1 MTAPS
6 HDDGTRFEHLQ
17 DALAGTWS
25 IERELGRGGMGTV
38 YLARD
43 VALDRPVAIKV
54 LHPALAAD
62 PEQRERFL
70 REARTGA
77 RLSHPHIVP
86 IYAVEAQDDLVYF
99 VMGLV
104 DGENLGD
111 RIRREGPL
119 RGEDAERILREVAW
133 ALSYAHAMGI
143 VHRDVTIENIL
154 LERQTGRAVLAD
166 FGIAAAVD
174 RDGEEALLGTPSY
187 IAPEVIQGSAATP
200 ASDLYALGVT
210 GWTMLAGH
218 TPFMADDTPAL
229 LLKHLTEPVPPLLRA
244 APGTSSRL
252 ARALEAAMAKDPA
265 DRPDGAD
272 AWLALLGG
280 DGESVVLAEPLR
292 RWVNR
297 WELVRPFYALGMSM
311 TAMLTIGGVM
321 SFAWGFANSRFLAQF
336 LPLLIVSG
344 MIFGVVGVVH
354 LGIELGLL
362 RRLSRLGFTHGD
374 LVQAL
379 SRARQAARRRGP
391 QAPTLLGRVVNDV
404 AWLGGIVWI
413 LLTMGVLEMLIP
425 YSPDRR
431 WYAARGWAVA
441 ELLVAIRQY
450 AYLTFLS
457 GLGFNFLVPSFH
469 FKPDGLWARLRDG
482 LWGSALGA
490 GLLKVASLGLGQP
503 AGTEHTL
510 HRPTELVLD
519 LAIEEMWR
527 ALPPSAREGTADL
540 PKVARGLSE
549 RVAEA
554 RELRAALQAPRVR
567 RSAEADALDAR
578 LAVRQQRAVIALERL
593 RLVLGK
599 VGGAAAMSGELTA
612 KLHDARALEQE
623 LLLELGAHAEVKRL
637 LRQGRA
643 PTTLTPRV
651 TPA

>member
-1 MTAPS
+1 MTTPA
-6 HDDGTRFEHLQ
+6 DDTIAFERLQ
-17 DALAGTWS
+17 ESLAGTWS

-43 VALDRPVAIKV
+43 VALDRPVALKV

-62 PEQRERFL
+62 PEQRDRFL

-99 VMGLV
+99 VMGLI
-104 DGENLGD
+104 DGESVGD
-111 RIRREGPL
+111 RLRREGPL

-143 VHRDVTIENIL
+143 IHRDVTIENIL

-174 RDGEEALLGTPSY
+174 RDGEEPLLGTPSY
-187 IAPEVIQGSAATP
+187 IAPEVIQGAQATA

-210 GWTMLAGH
+210 GWTMLVGH

-229 LLKHLTEPVPPLLRA
+229 LLKQLTEPVPPLVRA

-265 DRPDGAD
+265 ERPDGAQGY
-272 AWLALLGG
+272 LALLAG
-280 DGESVVLAEPLR
+280 DGESVALAEPLR
-292 RWVNR
+292 RWLNR
-297 WELVRPFYALGMSM
+297 FELVRPFYALGMTVM
-311 TAMLTIGGVM
+311 AFTTFMAIGIRL
-321 SFAWGFANSRFLAQF
+321 NSEALAAPF
-336 LPLLIVSG
+336 IAIAILASPVLVSLGLI
-344 MIFGVVGVVH
+344 H
-354 LGIELGLL
+354 LGIELTAL
-362 RRLSRLGFTHGD
+362 RRLARAGYTHGD
-374 LVQAL
+374 LVQAVQ
-379 SRARQAARRRGP
+379 RARQAAQRVGPRRP
-391 QAPTLLGRVVNDV
+391 SLLGRVVHDI
-404 AWLGGIVWI
+404 ACLGGIITV
-413 LLTMGVLEMLIP
+413 LLMAGLAELLLP
-425 YSPDRR
+425 YSPDRQ
-431 WYAARGWAVA
+431 GWRHLGQFLH
-441 ELLVAIRQY
+441 LLQTTSQY
-450 AYLTFLS
+450 AYLVFLS
-457 GLGFNFLVPSFH
+457 GLGFNFLVPAFH
-469 FKPDGLWARLRDG
+469 FKPNGLWARLRDG
-482 LWGSALGA
+482 FWRSALGA
-490 GLLKVASLGLGQP
+490 GMLKLASFGLGKSE
-503 AGTEHTL
+503 ATDRTL

-519 LAIEEMWR
+519 LAIEEMWQ
-527 ALPPSAREGTADL
+527 ALPPSAREGTSDL
-540 PKVARGLSE
+540 PKIARALSD

-554 RELRAALQAPRVR
+554 RELRAALQGPRVR

-578 LAVRQQRAVIALERL
+578 LAARQERAVIALERL
-593 RLVLGK
+593 RMVLGR

-643 PTTLTPRV
+643 PTKSLTPKA

>member
-1 MTAPS
+1 MSALPN
-6 HDDGTRFEHLQ
+6 DDGARFEHLQ
-17 DALAGTWS
+17 NALAGTWS

-62 PEQRERFL
+62 LEQRERFL

-86 IYAVEAQDDLVYF
+86 IYAVEAQDDLVFF

-174 RDGEEALLGTPSY
+174 RDGEEPLLGTPSY
-187 IAPEVIQGSAATP
+187 IAPEVIQGAPATP

-265 DRPDGAD
+265 ERPDGAD

-280 DGESVVLAEPLR
+280 DGESVILAEPLR

-311 TAMLTIGGVM
+311 TAMLTIGGSV
-321 SFAWGFANSRFLAQF
+321 SWAYGRANSVIMARL
-336 LPLLIVSG
+336 LPLLIVGG
-344 MIFGVVGVVH
+344 MVFAVVGVVH

-362 RRLSRLGFTHGD
+362 RRLTRLGFTHGD

-379 SRARQAARRRGP
+379 SRARQAARRAGP
-391 QAPTLLGRVVNDV
+391 KAPQLLGRVVHDITCL
-404 AWLGGIVWI
+404 AGITWLFIV
-413 LLTMGVLEMLIP
+413 LGLAEHLIP
-425 YSPDRR
+425 HQTDRR
-431 WYAARGWAVA
+431 GWLIVEGYY
-441 ELLVAIRQY
+441 ELIASVSRY
-450 AYLTFLS
+450 AYLMLLS
-457 GLGFNFLVPSFH
+457 GLGFNFLIPSFH

-482 LWGSALGA
+482 FWGSRVGA
-490 GLLKVASLGLGQP
+490 GLLTIASLGLGKSS
-503 AGTEHTL
+503 GTEHTL

-540 PKVARGLSE
+540 PKIARALSN

>member
-1 MTAPS
+1 VTTPTVDAI
-6 HDDGTRFEHLQ
+6 GFERLQ

-43 VALDRPVAIKV
+43 VALDRPVALKV
-54 LHPALAAD
+54 LHPTLAAD

-174 RDGEEALLGTPSY
+174 REGEEALLGTPSY
-187 IAPEVIQGSAATP
+187 IAPEVIQGAAATP

-218 TPFMADDTPAL
+218 TPFMADDTSAL

-265 DRPDGAD
+265 ERPDGAEG
-272 AWLALLGG
+272 WLALLAG
-280 DGESVVLAEPLR
+280 DGEQVVLAEPLR
-292 RWVNR
+292 RWVSR
-297 WELVRPFYALGMSM
+297 WEMVRPFYALGMSV
-311 TAMLTIGGVM
+311 TAMLSIASMTIFETRLGNLPNLGFVLAAMLPVFAGV
-321 SFAWGFANSRFLAQF
+321 G
-336 LPLLIVSG
+336 I
-344 MIFGVVGVVH
+344 VH
-354 LGIELGLL
+354 LGIELTTL
-362 RRLSRLGFTHGD
+362 RRLAREGFRHGD

-379 SRARQAARRRGP
+379 QRARQRATRDGPRRP
-391 QAPTLLGRVVNDV
+391 SLLGRVVNDL
-404 AWLGGIVWI
+404 AWIGLLVYLVIES
-413 LLTMGVLEMLIP
+413 LTMVILGSSRGEWDLWIA
-425 YSPDRR
+425 RR
-431 WYAARGWAVA
+431 EFYVSIMQYGYVA
-441 ELLVAIRQY
+441 
-450 AYLTFLS
+450 FWS

-469 FKPDGLWARLRDG
+469 FKPNGLWARLRDG
-482 LWGSALGA
+482 FWGSALGA
-490 GLLKVASLGLGQP
+490 GMLKLASVGLSTSE
-503 AGTEHTL
+503 GTERTL

-540 PKVARGLSE
+540 PKIARALST

>member
-1 MTAPS
+1 MSALPN
-6 HDDGTRFEHLQ
+6 DDGARFDHLQ
-17 DALAGTWS
+17 NALAGTWS

-174 RDGEEALLGTPSY
+174 REGADALLGTPSY
-187 IAPEVIQGSAATP
+187 IAPEVIQGAPATP

-218 TPFMADDTPAL
+218 TPFMADDTSAL

-265 DRPDGAD
+265 ERPDGAEG
-272 AWLALLGG
+272 WLALLAG
-280 DGESVVLAEPLR
+280 DADGVMLAEPLR
-292 RWVNR
+292 RWVTR
-297 WELVRPFYALGMSM
+297 WEMVRPFYALGMSV
-311 TAMLTIGGVM
+311 TAMLTIGSMAGGYSAALFYGQYGTLLLAATYAAM
-321 SFAWGFANSRFLAQF
+321 TFAVIGT
-336 LPLLIVSG
+336 
-344 MIFGVVGVVH
+344 VH

-362 RRLSRLGFTHGD
+362 RRLAREGFRHGD
-374 LVQAL
+374 LVQTL
-379 SRARQAARRRGP
+379 GRARQAAQRAGHRT
-391 QAPTLLGRVVNDV
+391 ASLLGRVVNDV
-404 AWLGGIVWI
+404 AWLAGLTW
-413 LLTMGVLEMLIP
+413 LLLSLGLLGLLLPYTPDDRYWMMHGDLIQ
-425 YSPDRR
+425 
-431 WYAARGWAVA
+431 
-441 ELLVAIRQY
+441 LVNTISRY
-450 AYLTFLS
+450 CLLTFLS
-457 GLGFNFLVPSFH
+457 GLGFNFLVPAFH
-469 FKPDGLWARLRDG
+469 FKPNGLWARLRDG
-482 LWGSALGA
+482 FWGSFLGA
-490 GLLKVASLGLGQP
+490 GMLKLASLGLGKSS
-503 AGTEHTL
+503 GTEHTL

-540 PKVARGLSE
+540 PKIARALST

-612 KLHDARALEQE
+612 KLHDARALEHE

>member
-1 MTAPS
+1 MTALPN
-6 HDDGTRFEHLQ
+6 DDGARFEHLQ
-17 DALAGTWS
+17 NALAGTWS

-174 RDGEEALLGTPSY
+174 REGADALLGTPSY
-187 IAPEVIQGSAATP
+187 IAPEVIQGAPATP

-218 TPFMADDTPAL
+218 TPFMADDTSAL
-229 LLKHLTEPVPPLLRA
+229 LLKHLTEPLPPLLRA

-265 DRPDGAD
+265 ERPDGAD

-311 TAMLTIGGVM
+311 TAMLTIGGQAA
-321 SFAWGFANSRFLAQF
+321 FGGFYGGYGLVSRFL
-336 LPLLIVSG
+336 PVLLMGLAV
-344 MIFGVVGVVH
+344 FAAVGIVH

-362 RRLSRLGFTHGD
+362 RRLARSGFTHGD

-379 SRARQAARRRGP
+379 SRARQTARRTGRRT
-391 QAPTLLGRVVNDV
+391 PTLLGRVVHDI
-404 AWLGGIVWI
+404 AWLAGITWA
-413 LLTMGVLEMLIP
+413 LL
-425 YSPDRR
+425 
-431 WYAARGWAVA
+431 AAG
-441 ELLVAIRQY
+441 LVAMVLPYTADPRAWGVTSAYLQLAMQIQMY
-450 AYLTFLS
+450 AYVIFLS
-457 GLGFNFLVPSFH
+457 GMGFNFLVPSFH

-482 LWGSALGA
+482 FWGSTLGA
-490 GLLKVASLGLGQP
+490 GLLKLASLGLGESS
-503 AGTEHTL
+503 GTEHTL

>member
-1 MTAPS
+1 MTARP
-6 HDDGTRFEHLQ
+6 DDEATRFAHLQ

-119 RGEDAERILREVAW
+119 RGDDAERILREVAW

-187 IAPEVIQGSAATP
+187 IAPEVIQGAPATP

-218 TPFMADDTPAL
+218 TPFMADDTPSL

-265 DRPDGAD
+265 ERPDGAD

-280 DGESVVLAEPLR
+280 DGEAVVLAEPLR
-292 RWVNR
+292 RWVTR

-311 TAMLTIGGVM
+311 TAMLTIGGSV
-321 SFAWGFANSRFLAQF
+321 SFAYGRANGMVMARLLPVFIVGAMVFA
-336 LPLLIVSG
+336 
-344 MIFGVVGVVH
+344 VVGLIH

-362 RRLSRLGFTHGD
+362 RRLARLGFTHGD

-379 SRARQAARRRGP
+379 SRARQAARRSGRKVP
-391 QAPTLLGRVVNDV
+391 QLLGRVVHDLTCLAAITWV
-404 AWLGGIVWI
+404 LIALGFAEV
-413 LLTMGVLEMLIP
+413 LIP
-425 YSPDRR
+425 HNPDRR
-431 WYAARGWAVA
+431 GWLIV
-441 ELLVAIRQY
+441 EGYYQLIGSVSQY
-450 AYLTFLS
+450 AYIIFLS
-457 GLGFNFLVPSFH
+457 GMGFNFLIPSFH

-482 LWGSALGA
+482 FWGSALGA
-490 GLLKVASLGLGQP
+490 GMMTLASFGLGRSE
-503 AGTEHTL
+503 GTDRTL

-527 ALPPSAREGTADL
+527 ALPPSAREGTSDL
-540 PKVARGLSE
+540 PKIARALSN

-578 LAVRQQRAVIALERL
+578 LAVRQERAVIALERL

-599 VGGAAAMSGELTA
+599 VGGAAALSGELTA

-643 PTTLTPRV
+643 PTTLTPRA

>member
-1 MTAPS
+1 VTAPA
-6 HDDGTRFEHLQ
+6 DDTVTFERLQ
-17 DALAGTWS
+17 ESLAGTWS

-43 VALDRPVAIKV
+43 VALDRPVALKV

-99 VMGLV
+99 VMGLI
-104 DGENLGD
+104 DGESVGD
-111 RIRREGPL
+111 RLRREGPL

-174 RDGEEALLGTPSY
+174 REGEEPLLGTPSY
-187 IAPEVIQGSAATP
+187 IAPEVIQGAPATA

-210 GWTMLAGH
+210 GWTMLVGH

-229 LLKHLTEPVPPLLRA
+229 LLTHLTEPVPPLLRA

-252 ARALEAAMAKDPA
+252 ARAIETAMAKDPA
-265 DRPDGAD
+265 ERPDGAEG
-272 AWLALLGG
+272 WLALVAG
-280 DGESVVLAEPLR
+280 DGESVALAEPLR

-297 WELVRPFYALGMSM
+297 WEMVRPFYALGMSV
-311 TAMLTIGGVM
+311 TAMLTIGNMASSGVFFYGQLGSM
-321 SFAWGFANSRFLAQF
+321 FTAGAFAVMTFAVIGS
-336 LPLLIVSG
+336 
-344 MIFGVVGVVH
+344 VH
-354 LGIELGLL
+354 LGIEITLL
-362 RRLSRLGFTHGD
+362 RRLASAGFHHGD

-379 SRARQAARRRGP
+379 GRARQTALRAGKRTP
-391 QAPTLLGRVVNDV
+391 SLLGRVVNDV
-404 AWLGGIVWI
+404 AWLSGITWFVLGLG
-413 LLTMGVLEMLIP
+413 LLDLLIP
-425 YSPDRR
+425 YSPDGRDWWR
-431 WYAARGWAVA
+431 YGEVF
-441 ELLVAIRQY
+441 ELAGSISRYSLLA
-450 AYLTFLS
+450 FLS
-457 GLGFNFLVPSFH
+457 GLGFNFLVPAFH
-469 FKPDGLWARLRDG
+469 FAPNGLWSRLRDG
-482 LWGSALGA
+482 FWRSALGA
-490 GLLKVASLGLGQP
+490 GMLKLASFGLGKSE
-503 AGTEHTL
+503 ATDRTL

-519 LAIEEMWR
+519 LAIEEMWQ
-527 ALPPSAREGTADL
+527 ALPPSAREGTTDL
-540 PKVARGLSE
+540 PKIARALSD

-554 RELRAALQAPRVR
+554 RELRAALQGPRVR
-567 RSAEADALDAR
+567 RSAEADELDAR
-578 LAVRQQRAVIALERL
+578 LATRQERAVIALERL
-593 RLVLGK
+593 RMVLGR

-637 LRQGRA
+637 LQQGRA
-643 PTTLTPRV
+643 PTKSLTPQA

>member
-1 MTAPS
+1 MTAPA
-6 HDDGTRFEHLQ
+6 DEAQLFERLQ
-17 DALAGTWS
+17 ESLAGTWS

-43 VALDRPVAIKV
+43 VALDRPVALKV

-86 IYAVEAQDDLVYF
+86 IYAVEAQDDLVFF
-99 VMGLV
+99 VMGLI
-104 DGENLGD
+104 DGESVGD
-111 RIRREGPL
+111 RLRREGPL

-174 RDGEEALLGTPSY
+174 RDGEEPLLGTPSY
-187 IAPEVIQGSAATP
+187 IAPEVIQGAQATA

-252 ARALEAAMAKDPA
+252 ARALEAALAKDP
-265 DRPDGAD
+265 DERPDGAE
-272 AWLALLGG
+272 AWLALVAG
-280 DGESVVLAEPLR
+280 DGERVALADPLR
-292 RWVNR
+292 RWVTR
-297 WELVRPFYALGMSM
+297 WEMVRPFYALGMSV
-311 TAMLTIGGVM
+311 TAMLSIGAMTNFNSLPFYGRYG
-321 SFAWGFANSRFLAQF
+321 SLLSAGFFAAMTFAV
-336 LPLLIVSG
+336 IG
-344 MIFGVVGVVH
+344 IVH
-354 LGIELGLL
+354 LGIEMSLL
-362 RRLSRLGFTHGD
+362 RRLASAGFHHGD

-379 SRARQAARRRGP
+379 ARARQAAQRVGRRTP
-391 QAPTLLGRVVNDV
+391 SLLGRVVNDV
-404 AWLGGIVWI
+404 AWLTGLTW
-413 LLTMGVLEMLIP
+413 LLLAMGLVPFLLP
-425 YSPDRR
+425 YSPTGSDWSRFGDVMEL
-431 WYAARGWAVA
+431 AAS
-441 ELLVAIRQY
+441 ISQY
-450 AYLTFLS
+450 CLLTFFS
-457 GLGFNFLVPSFH
+457 GLGFNFLVPAFH
-469 FKPDGLWARLRDG
+469 FTPNGLWARLRDG
-482 LWGSALGA
+482 FWGSALGA
-490 GLLKVASLGLGQP
+490 GMLKLASFGLGKSE
-503 AGTEHTL
+503 GTDRTL

-519 LAIEEMWR
+519 LAIEEMWQ

-540 PKVARGLSE
+540 PKIARALSN

-554 RELRAALQAPRVR
+554 RELRAALQGPRVR

-578 LAVRQQRAVIALERL
+578 LATRQERAVIALERL
-593 RLVLGK
+593 RMVLGR

-643 PTTLTPRV
+643 PNRSLTPKA

>member
-1 MTAPS
+1 MTTPTNETFA
-6 HDDGTRFEHLQ
+6 FERLQ
-17 DALAGTWS
+17 EALAGVWS
-25 IERELGRGGMGTV
+25 IERELGRGGMGVV

-43 VALDRPVAIKV
+43 VALDRPVALKV

-62 PEQRERFL
+62 AEQRERFL

-104 DGENLGD
+104 DGESVGERL
-111 RIRREGPL
+111 RREGPL
-119 RGEDAERILREVAW
+119 RGDDAERILREMAW

-166 FGIAAAVD
+166 FGIAGAID
-174 RDGEEALLGTPSY
+174 REGEEPLLGTPSY
-187 IAPEVIQGSAATP
+187 IAPEVIQGAAASP

-218 TPFMADDTPAL
+218 TPFIADDTPAL
-229 LLKHLTEPVPPLLRA
+229 LLKHLTDPVPPLLRA

-265 DRPDGAD
+265 ERPEGAEG
-272 AWLALLGG
+272 WLALLAG
-280 DGESVVLAEPLR
+280 DGESVALAEPLR
-292 RWVNR
+292 RWVTR
-297 WELVRPFYALGMSM
+297 WEMVRPFYALGMSV
-311 TAMLTIGGVM
+311 TAMLTVGALATGSSAFLMFYGPYGSLLTAAAYTALTFAVIG
-321 SFAWGFANSRFLAQF
+321 S
-336 LPLLIVSG
+336 
-344 MIFGVVGVVH
+344 VH
-354 LGIELGLL
+354 LGIEFALL
-362 RRLSRLGFTHGD
+362 RRLARDGFRHGD

-379 SRARQAARRRGP
+379 GRARQVAERAGHKS
-391 QAPTLLGRVVNDV
+391 ASLLGRVVNDV
-404 AWLGGIVWI
+404 AWLAGLTWI
-413 LLTMGVLEMLIP
+413 LLGLGLLGLLLP
-425 YSPDRR
+425 YSPDGSN
-431 WYAARGWAVA
+431 YARFGALI
-441 ELLVAIRQY
+441 ELVNTTSRYLL
-450 AYLTFLS
+450 LTFLS
-457 GLGFNFLVPSFH
+457 GLGFNFLVPAFH
-469 FKPDGLWARLRDG
+469 FKPNGLWARLRDG
-482 LWGSALGA
+482 FWGSALGA
-490 GLLKVASLGLGQP
+490 GMLKLASVGLGTS
-503 AGTEHTL
+503 AGTEQTL

-519 LAIEEMWR
+519 LAIEEMWQ

-540 PKVARGLSE
+540 PTIARALSN

-554 RELRAALQAPRVR
+554 RELRAALQGPRVR

-578 LAVRQQRAVIALERL
+578 LAARQERAVIALERL

-599 VGGAAAMSGELTA
+599 VGGAAALSGELTA

-643 PTTLTPRV
+643 PTRLTPGM